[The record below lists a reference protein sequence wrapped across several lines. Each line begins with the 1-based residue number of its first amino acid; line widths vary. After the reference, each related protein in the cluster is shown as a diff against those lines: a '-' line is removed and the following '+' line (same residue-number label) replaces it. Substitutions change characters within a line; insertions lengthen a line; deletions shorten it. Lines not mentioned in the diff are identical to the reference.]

1 MNRILPN
8 RFPGQIQRNKYS
20 LITVFIFTL
29 YLLKHRTTKN
39 NKLFKEKIK
48 TSIILIERE
57 KERKENEWKSDDE
70 PTLGIELL
78 MKNREKGK

>member
-1 MNRILPN
+1 M
-8 RFPGQIQRNKYS
+8 KS
-20 LITVFIFTL
+20 T
-29 YLLKHRTTKN
+29 

-70 PTLGIELL
+70 PTLIKLL
-78 MKNREKGK
+78 RMIKRWKRKKPLKRIPEK